1 MKHIIRKAYW
11 DYEKEEKWLNSLSA
25 KGLAMT
31 DYSWCRYV
39 FEETLPGEYIYRI
52 ELLEKPASH
61 PESRQY
67 IAFIEDTGAEFVASY
82 MRWAYLRKKA
92 EDGPF
97 ELFTDI
103 DSRLIHSRRIRAL
116 WSALAASQLAA
127 MVANFVIGFVP
138 PVSELNLILAAAIS
152 PFFILSAYLAA
163 DQSRRVKELKR
174 RRKITEG

>member
-1 MKHIIRKAYW
+1 MKHIIRKAFW
-11 DYEKEEKWLNSLSA
+11 NYEKEEKWLNSLSA

-52 ELLEKPASH
+52 ELLEKPAPH

-82 MRWAYLRKKA
+82 MRWAYFRKKA

-103 DSRLIHSRRIRAL
+103 DSRLIHSRRVRAL
-116 WSALAASQLAA
+116 WAACAA
-127 MVANFVIGFVP
+127 AEFAIMGANFAVGFMP
-138 PVSELNLILAAAIS
+138 PVSELNLILAAAIC
-152 PFFILSAYLAA
+152 PFFIMFAYLAA
-163 DQSRRVKELKR
+163 HQSRRVKELKR